1 MFYSFGK
8 KKAPAGL
15 PAPDEVAAGA
25 GEAAFGRY
33 LRYGRKTL
41 FGRRYFGGNQAM
53 MKPMAFGRRYP
64 QFGNQECGNPEMM
77 KQTMNPMGF
86 GRRYPQFG
94 NQCGNQEMMK
104 QTTRFGRRRRY
115 RRKAGKKGKKSMGKK
130 PPASLM
136 KACRKHRIKCTKK
149 VGKKLRYKKI
159 SVLKK
164 QLRKKRHLKKRKS
177 SKKRKGSKRRKST
190 RRRRSTRF
198 SLFGIKL

>member
-8 KKAPAGL
+8 KKAATGL

-41 FGRRYFGGNQAM
+41 FGRQYFGGNYHM
-53 MKPMAFGRRYP
+53 MKPTMNFGRRYP
-64 QFGNQECGNPEMM
+64 QFGNQECGSGKPDMM
-77 KQTMNPMGF
+77 KPTTNQMG
-86 GRRYPQFG
+86 
-94 NQCGNQEMMK
+94 
-104 QTTRFGRRRRY
+104 FGRRRRY

-159 SVLKK
+159 SVLKR